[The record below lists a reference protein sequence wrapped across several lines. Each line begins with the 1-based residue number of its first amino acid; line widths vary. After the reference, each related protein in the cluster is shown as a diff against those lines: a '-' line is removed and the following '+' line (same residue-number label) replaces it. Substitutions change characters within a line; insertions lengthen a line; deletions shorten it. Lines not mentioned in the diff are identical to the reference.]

1 MKIIAIT
8 PDYFKVND
16 LLNSI
21 RLLEKNRASHLYL
34 RSPFILSSRHL
45 KDICENLKE
54 FGFKVILPLEQWLKF
69 KDKTIICHFKEKDL
83 NKIDNINSLFSDI
96 SFSASVH
103 SIENVELIISKGA
116 EFVFISPIFK
126 PFSKK
131 DYSLQPID
139 LNEVSKLIEKFGE
152 KVVLLGGIDFERVE
166 RLKLEMKN
174 DFSIAGI
181 TMFFGGKGKS

>member
-1 MKIIAIT
+1 MKFIAIT
-8 PDYFKVND
+8 PDYFKLDD

-21 RLLEKNRASHLYL
+21 RLLKENRASHLYL
-34 RSPFILSSRHL
+34 RSPFVLSSQEL
-45 KDICENLKE
+45 KEICENLE
-54 FGFKVILPLEQWLKF
+54 ESGFKVILPLEQWLKF

-103 SIENVELIISKGA
+103 NIENAELIISKGA
-116 EFVFISPIFK
+116 EFIFISPVFK

-131 DYSLQPID
+131 DYSLTPLD
-139 LNEVSKLIEKFGE
+139 LNEVSKLVDKYGE
-152 KVVLLGGIDFERVE
+152 KVVLLGGIDFERVKE
-166 RLKLEMKN
+166 LKLKLKR

-181 TMFFGGKGKS
+181 TMFFGGRGNS